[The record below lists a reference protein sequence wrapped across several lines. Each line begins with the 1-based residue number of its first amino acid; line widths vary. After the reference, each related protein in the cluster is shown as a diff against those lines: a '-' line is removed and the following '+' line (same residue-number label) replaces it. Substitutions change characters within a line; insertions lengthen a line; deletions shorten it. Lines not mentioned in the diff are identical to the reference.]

1 MIWCYFKALRRKVY
15 DLTSLHDEVEQKED
29 VATCVFLAITVI
41 EAFVNVFF
49 RIVVSEQ
56 KFNGHEQ
63 RVLNDLSRLKSL
75 DYKVQNWPKDILGRS
90 IDWTCGIGK
99 EFMDLKALRN
109 ALMHFTSSHSKLE
122 INGIHIHGLSDTSIF
137 DALSTEK
144 AVTALTVAEGII
156 AEILR
161 IRGYPEEEVK
171 HGLHLWTG
179 KVLC

>member
-1 MIWCYFKALRRKVY
+1 MIWCYFKALRRQV
-15 DLTSLHDEVEQKED
+15 HDIMNLQIELVQKED

-41 EAFVNVFF
+41 EAFVNIFF

-56 KFNGHEQ
+56 QFNGHEQ
-63 RVLNDLSRLKSL
+63 RVLKDLSCRKGL
-75 DYKVQNWPKDILGRS
+75 DNKIRKWPEDILGRS

-99 EFMDLKALRN
+99 EFMDLKDLRN
-109 ALMHFTSSHSKLE
+109 SLMHFTSSHSKLE

-137 DALSTEK
+137 DALSAEK
-144 AVTALTVAEGII
+144 AVTALAVAEGVI

-179 KVLC
+179 KVPC